1 MLRAKRFLL
10 ILALVVLAAVVVVF
24 VLENLQSAQL
34 TFLGWQS
41 PQWPLVVFISLAFI
55 VGGVIGL
62 LLSVPFRAKTHVRMT
77 GLRSEV
83 TRFRKENDALREK
96 SLTDHA

>member
-1 MLRAKRFLL
+1 MLRVKRFLF

-24 VLENLQSAQL
+24 VLENLQLAQL

-55 VGGVIGL
+55 LGGLIGL
-62 LLSVPFRAKTHVRMT
+62 LLGIPFRARARVRMA
-77 GLRSEV
+77 GMRSEL
-83 TRFRKENDALREK
+83 TRFRKENDALRDK

>member
-1 MLRAKRFLL
+1 MLRVKRFLF

-24 VLENLQSAQL
+24 VLENLQPAQL

-41 PQWPLVVFISLAFI
+41 PQWPLVVFVSLAFI
-55 VGGVIGL
+55 LGGLIGL
-62 LLSVPFRAKTHVRMT
+62 LMSIPVHARARVRMA
-77 GLRSEV
+77 GMRSEI
-83 TRFRKENDALREK
+83 TRFRKENDALRDK

>member
-1 MLRAKRFLL
+1 MLRVKRFLF

-24 VLENLQSAQL
+24 VLENLQPAQL

-41 PQWPLVVFISLAFI
+41 PQWPLVVFVSLAFI
-55 VGGVIGL
+55 LGGLIGL
-62 LLSVPFRAKTHVRMT
+62 LMSIPVRARERVRMA
-77 GLRSEV
+77 GMRSEI
-83 TRFRKENDALREK
+83 TRFRKENDALRDK

>member
-1 MLRAKRFLL
+1 MLRVKRFLF

-24 VLENLQSAQL
+24 VLENLQPAQL

-41 PQWPLVVFISLAFI
+41 PQWPLVVFVSLAFI
-55 VGGVIGL
+55 LGGLIGL
-62 LLSVPFRAKTHVRMT
+62 LMGIPVRARARVRMA
-77 GLRSEV
+77 GMRSEI
-83 TRFRKENDALREK
+83 TRFRKENDALRDK